1 MNEWQNA
8 EFALSA
14 ESVSEHNHSVPPIQ
28 VRLFSEGRK
37 WQRKLHDQLQGWI
50 GPESIVGQPSPV
62 PEELFS
68 PSCSPEQCQ
77 GRVPSHGV
85 GFKSNQLSVDYS
97 YKVYPGYISIPSRQV
112 TNVDQTVCSWVVGI
126 YLFPLVACRN
136 CIHQG

>member
-1 MNEWQNA
+1 VNEWQNA

-68 PSCSPEQCQ
+68 PSCSPESSFSAFSLH
-77 GRVPSHGV
+77 P
-85 GFKSNQLSVDYS
+85 F
-97 YKVYPGYISIPSRQV
+97 V
-112 TNVDQTVCSWVVGI
+112 THIIIC
-126 YLFPLVACRN
+126 L
-136 CIHQG
+136 